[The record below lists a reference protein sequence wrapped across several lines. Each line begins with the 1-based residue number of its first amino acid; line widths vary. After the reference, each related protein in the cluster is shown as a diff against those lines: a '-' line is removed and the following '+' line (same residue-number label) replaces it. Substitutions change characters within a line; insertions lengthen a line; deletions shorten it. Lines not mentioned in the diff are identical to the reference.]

1 MDYRDTQQQY
11 IDLSKMHALEH
22 DYMNLRKMYAI
33 AHSFIVE
40 VESGSIDYLVVQKAK
55 QVLND
60 LKDLD

>member
-1 MDYRDTQQQY
+1 MDYR
-11 IDLSKMHALEH
+11 ALEQ
-22 DYMNLRKMYAI
+22 DYMNLRKMYSI

-40 VESGSIDYLVVQKAK
+40 VESGSIDYLSVQKAK

>member
-1 MDYRDTQQQY
+1 MDHR
-11 IDLSKMHALEH
+11 ALEQ
-22 DYMNLRKMYAI
+22 DYINLRKMYAI

-60 LKDLD
+60 LKDID